1 MTLELNQ
8 RMVKLDPY
16 RVELPKWH
24 PKRIAMKVYVSLLER
39 ATWPFYRRTQLPL
52 QEIVSLPAVN
62 WDATAPMSVTPI
74 QAAYLFKA
82 LEYTESLNGVA
93 VEVGAFQGRTT
104 AKLATHTHRPVI
116 AVDPYY
122 EGWPP
127 ATEALAL
134 FYANTAKCNNVKL
147 ERKSS
152 GQAAR
157 EWEYGQISFLFID
170 SQHDF
175 ANTCFD
181 FNTWRPLT
189 CPNAL
194 IAFHDVDNFAC
205 RGTRVAAWFAAR
217 KLPVW
222 AHIDN
227 LLILRNAVI

>member
-1 MTLELNQ
+1 M
-8 RMVKLDPY
+8 LDPY
-16 RVELPKWH
+16 SVELPKWH
-24 PKRIAMKVYVSLLER
+24 IKRVAMKVCVSLLER
-39 ATWPFYRRTQLPL
+39 ATWPFYQRAQLPH
-52 QEIVSLPAVN
+52 QEIASLPAVD
-62 WDATAPMSVTPI
+62 WEATAPMSVTPI

-82 LEYTESLNGVA
+82 LENTESLNGVA
-93 VEVGAFQGRTT
+93 VELGAFQGRTT
-104 AKLATHTHRPVI
+104 VKLATHTHRPVI

-127 ATEALAL
+127 AIEALEL
-134 FYANTAKCNNVKL
+134 FHANTTKCNNVKL

-157 EWEYGQISFLFID
+157 EWGHGEISFLFID

-175 ANTCFD
+175 ANTYFD
-181 FNTWRPLT
+181 FNTWWPLT

-194 IAFHDVDNFAC
+194 IAFHDVDNRAC
-205 RGTRVAAWFAAR
+205 RGTRVAAWLAAR

-227 LLILRNAVI
+227 LLILQNATMT